1 MSKSYPPASLDSK
14 APLLTMAPPLF
25 RIDLEDHFEGS
36 FSMAKRTVTVPN
48 ISCNHC
54 ANTIKRE
61 LRELDGVTQVEVDPV
76 TKQLS
81 VEWNTPARWEDVRR
95 VLEEINYPPQE
106 SS

>member
-1 MSKSYPPASLDSK
+1 
-14 APLLTMAPPLF
+14 
-25 RIDLEDHFEGS
+25 
-36 FSMAKRTVTVPN
+36 MAKRTVTVPN

-61 LRELDGVTQVEVDPV
+61 LRELDGVTQVEVDPG

-81 VEWNTPARWEDVRR
+81 VEWDAPARWEDVRR
-95 VLEEINYPPQE
+95 VLQEINYPPQE